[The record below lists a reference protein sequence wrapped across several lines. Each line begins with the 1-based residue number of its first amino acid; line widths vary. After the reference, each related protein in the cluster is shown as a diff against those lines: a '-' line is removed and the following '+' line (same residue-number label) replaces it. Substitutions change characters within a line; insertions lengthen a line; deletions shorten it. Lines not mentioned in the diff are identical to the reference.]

1 MDLGLRNHVAVVTG
15 GTRGIG
21 RAICR
26 GLLAEGCHVSLC
38 ARDAAEIEATVGALR
53 TEGVRVRGG
62 VADVTVA
69 GQLEKLIDETAEE
82 FGRLDHVVANVG
94 GMVRKNAL
102 EASVEDWMRTF
113 ELNIGHAVRAI
124 RSAVPHMRQPE
135 DSSVVIIA
143 SVSGLKP
150 GPYAQYGAAKAAE
163 IFLAGSL
170 ARELA
175 SRRIRVNTISPG
187 SILFPGGGWDRFSRE
202 QAPRFKTF
210 VEREFPWG
218 RLGTPEEV
226 ADVVLFVLSSRARW
240 INGANIPVDGAQNN
254 PSA

>member
-187 SILFPGGGWDRFSRE
+187 SISLSR
-202 QAPRFKTF
+202 R
-210 VEREFPWG
+210 
-218 RLGTPEEV
+218 RLGPLQPGAGAEIQDICRAGVSVGPARHPRGSGRRRALRPIV
-226 ADVVLFVLSSRARW
+226 ARSVDQRRQYPGRRRAE
-240 INGANIPVDGAQNN
+240 
-254 PSA
+254 